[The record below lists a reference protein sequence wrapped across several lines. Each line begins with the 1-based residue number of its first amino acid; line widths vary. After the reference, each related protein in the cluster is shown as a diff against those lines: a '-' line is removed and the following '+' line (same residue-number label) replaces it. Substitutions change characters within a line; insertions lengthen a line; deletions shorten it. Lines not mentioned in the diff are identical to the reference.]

1 MLCMICFVRL
11 WNSVENNVKV
21 IRQLPVMG
29 LVHGK
34 KTYTTSTIGDKE
46 QKKKKTHSIYKK
58 TSASSSTNEAA
69 SSSSSAV
76 NTVTAFSLW

>member
-1 MLCMICFVRL
+1 
-11 WNSVENNVKV
+11 
-21 IRQLPVMG
+21 MG

-46 QKKKKTHSIYKK
+46 QMKKKAHSIYK

-76 NTVTAFSLW
+76 NTVTAFSL